1 MLSKKSQDILDVSAA
16 AHMHPNRKRGK
27 LMMLESEHLLRKS
40 LLNQSKEKRQHGI
53 GIQNKMCCQI
63 GKTFKD

>member
-1 MLSKKSQDILDVSAA
+1 MSAA
-16 AHMHPNRKRGK
+16 AHMHPNRKKGK
-27 LMMLESEHLLRKS
+27 LMMLESEYLLRKS
-40 LLNQSKEKRQHGI
+40 LLNQTMEKRQH